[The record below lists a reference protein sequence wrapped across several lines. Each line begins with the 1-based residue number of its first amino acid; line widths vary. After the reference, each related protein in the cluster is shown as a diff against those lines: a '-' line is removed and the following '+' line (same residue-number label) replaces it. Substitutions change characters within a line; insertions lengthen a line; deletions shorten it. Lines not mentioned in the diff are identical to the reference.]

1 MPDGPALAMMLLA
14 GMLLAAAAHA
24 VGGWYGVAMALA
36 GISLGVLALALWTML
51 ES

>member
-14 GMLLAAAAHA
+14 GLLLFAVAHA

-36 GISLGVLALALWTML
+36 GISLGALALAVWTLL